1 MRIKLINET
10 GLFKYQR
17 KPFKIVKYFTLLEYG
32 FYLIQTE
39 YNYRCVQE
47 LEKKRFKLKPF
58 FLSA

>member
-10 GLFKYQR
+10 GL
-17 KPFKIVKYFTLLEYG
+17 FKIVKYFTLLEYG